1 MLNIKF
7 FILIPVSLL
16 LSVILNH
23 CFRKLSTKFNLI
35 AYSGEHRQHATPTP
49 LTGGISM
56 FLAVLMAMLIGLVIL
71 DFSLTAWAEIGHY
84 LFAIMLLVIIGWIDD
99 RYNISFLWRFL
110 AQIAAVFIMVQ
121 QGNALLDLGELFSRH
136 TLYLGSYSTF
146 MTIFATVGV
155 INALNMSDGIDGLA
169 GGYFLIALAVLA
181 FFSFN
186 TVHELIIIVWIG
198 AILGFLVLN
207 FPWRGDAKVFMGDA
221 GSMVLGF
228 TLAWLLINGS
238 QDVHANQRSL
248 FHPIF
253 AVWLLAL
260 PLYDTVS
267 VMLIRLLKGK
277 SPFHADRMHM
287 HHHVLHW
294 LNSTKMSVLFM
305 LSWFLVYVLIGVYSH
320 LNDVEQYQQTILF
333 SIVFV
338 LHFLLQFKLSNQK
351 KT

>member
-1 MLNIKF
+1 MLSIKF
-7 FILIPVSLL
+7 CILLLVSLL
-16 LSVILNH
+16 LSVILNQ
-23 CFRKLSTKFNLI
+23 CFRKLSSKLSLI
-35 AYSGEHRQHATPTP
+35 AYSGEHRQHSVPTP

-56 FLAVLMAMLIGLVIL
+56 FLAILMTMLIGFLLL
-71 DFSLTAWAEIGHY
+71 DFSLITLADTGHY
-84 LFAIMLLVIIGWIDD
+84 LFAITLLVTVGLIDD
-99 RYNISFLWRFL
+99 RYNISFIWRFL
-110 AQIAAVFIMVQ
+110 AQIAAVFIMIQ
-121 QGNALLDLGELFSRH
+121 QGNTLLDLGELFSSQ
-136 TLYLGSYSTF
+136 TLYLGSYSSF

-169 GGYFLIALAVLA
+169 GGYFLIALLVLV
-181 FFSFN
+181 FFSFSPAN
-186 TVHELIIIVWIG
+186 ELIVVVWVG
-198 AILGFLVLN
+198 AILGFLMLN
-207 FPWRGDAKVFMGDA
+207 FPRRGDAKVFMGDA

-238 QDVHANQRSL
+238 QEVHANQESL

-267 VMLIRLLKGK
+267 VMLIRLLRGK

-294 LNSTKMSVLFM
+294 LKSTKVTVLFM

-320 LNDVEQYQQTILF
+320 VNELEQFKQTIVF
-333 SIVFV
+333 SIIFII
-338 LHFLLQFKLSNQK
+338 HFLLQFILSNQK